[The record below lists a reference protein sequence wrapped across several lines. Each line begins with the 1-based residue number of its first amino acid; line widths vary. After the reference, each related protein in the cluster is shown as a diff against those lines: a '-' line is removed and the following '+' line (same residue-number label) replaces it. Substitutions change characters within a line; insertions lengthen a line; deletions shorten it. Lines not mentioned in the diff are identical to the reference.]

1 MGRYSTELAG
11 PAPGASP
18 SNLPFSNWPSSF
30 NKPVVSLDLNGLIIQ
45 DVTLFGPQSVQIIP
59 GVLDAIKLI
68 RLKGHKLF
76 ILSDQPD
83 IFKGKTTQQN
93 IESCFQELMKIFG
106 QHGIMTIDGF
116 LFNTSDLKDDE
127 FAKPNLGMVKRAES
141 EMLKGHKF
149 KDGWY
154 VGDSLVDLKFADR
167 MGAKPVLIKTG
178 NYQHAIE
185 QLEKFTYRDLKQK
198 TKIHNS
204 LLEFANT
211 L

>member
-11 PAPGASP
+11 PAPGANP
-18 SNLPFSNWPSSF
+18 SNVPFSNWPTSF
-30 NKPVVSLDLNGLIIQ
+30 NKPIVSLDLNGLIIQ
-45 DVTLFGPQSVQIIP
+45 DVTLVGPQSVQVIP
-59 GVLDAIKLI
+59 GVLDAIKMI
-68 RLKGHKLF
+68 RLKGHKLI

-116 LFNTSDLKDDE
+116 LFNTSDLKEDE

-141 EMLKGHKF
+141 EMIKGHKF

-154 VGDSLVDLKFADR
+154 VGDSLIDLKFADK

-178 NYQHAIE
+178 NYQHALE
-185 QLEKFTYRDLKQK
+185 QLEKFTYRELKQK